1 MNTSTS
7 EVIAVVIAQPTFIS
21 QDVSILTSIPTLERI
36 STIVSLKRQLLWVL
50 QPVKIT
56 WEITKHLILYIGVRL
71 LTTLPPSGGL
81 GYNKVTRKKILY
93 RHIVFIHRGQGFE
106 SRTSLNV
113 FRISFR
119 NCKRCVYNCD
129 DPLSYN

>member
-21 QDVSILTSIPTLERI
+21 QDVFILTSIRTLELT
-36 STIVSLKRQLLWVL
+36 STIVSLKLQVRWVL

-56 WEITKHLILYIGVRL
+56 SEITEHLVLYIGIRR

-81 GYNKVTRKKILY
+81 GYNKSHIRKYYIVTSILFTE
-93 RHIVFIHRGQGFE
+93 VKE
-106 SRTSLNV
+106 SNPV
-113 FRISFR
+113 QA
-119 NCKRCVYNCD
+119 
-129 DPLSYN
+129 

>member
-21 QDVSILTSIPTLERI
+21 QEVFILTSIRTLERT
-36 STIVSLKRQLLWVL
+36 STSVSLKRQVLWVL

-56 WEITKHLILYIGVRL
+56 WEISKHLYIGVRL

-81 GYNKVTRKKILY
+81 GYNKSHVRKYYIVTSFLFTEVKGSNPVQARM
-93 RHIVFIHRGQGFE
+93 FSGFLFATAKVA
-106 SRTSLNV
+106 STIATSLFHTIN
-113 FRISFR
+113 
-119 NCKRCVYNCD
+119 
-129 DPLSYN
+129 